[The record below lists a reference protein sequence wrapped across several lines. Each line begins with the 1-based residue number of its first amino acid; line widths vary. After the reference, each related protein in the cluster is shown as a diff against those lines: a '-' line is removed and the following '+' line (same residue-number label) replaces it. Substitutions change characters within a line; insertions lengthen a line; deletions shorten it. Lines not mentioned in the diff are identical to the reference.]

1 VPATR
6 LPRVLRAVAYP
17 ALAALYLAAALI
29 VLPSRNRLPHQLAAG
44 ADSAVR
50 VATAVR
56 SDSATSGLE
65 ASSSALPMLPAANW
79 DLATPVPPPLPPL
92 PDSAALEHAALTRF
106 KDAPLARLL
115 RRRNPEPE
123 MAGRMARAILV
134 EAKRLKVAPSL
145 LAAVL
150 LIENPRLQAEA
161 VSSQGAMG
169 LMQVMPFHA
178 GEFGCASVD
187 LLEVEAN
194 ICHGARVFGRYLK
207 RAATIEGALLRYNGC
222 VKSINTPNCQRYPA
236 KVLRAQGKVRHEL
249 IRYAAITPSDSA
261 RQR

>member
-1 VPATR
+1 
-6 LPRVLRAVAYP
+6 VLRAVAYP
-17 ALAALYLAAALI
+17 SLAAVYIAAALI
-29 VLPSRNRLPHQLAAG
+29 VLPTRNRLPHQLPAG
-44 ADSAVR
+44 TDSTVREEAVALEVEMAPAELR
-50 VATAVR
+50 VL
-56 SDSATSGLE
+56 S
-65 ASSSALPMLPAANW
+65 AANW
-79 DLATPVPPPLPPL
+79 ELATPVTPPLPPV
-92 PDSAALEHAALTRF
+92 PDSAALEQAALTRF

-134 EAKRLKVAPSL
+134 EARRLKVAPSL

-150 LIENPRLQAEA
+150 LTENPRLEAEV

-178 GEFGCASVD
+178 GEFGCASDD

-207 RAATIEGALLRYNGC
+207 RAPTVERALLRYNGC
-222 VKSINTPNCQRYPA
+222 VKSVNTPNCQRYPA

-249 IRYAAITPSDSA
+249 IRYAAIAPSDSSGT
-261 RQR
+261 R

>member
-1 VPATR
+1 VSATR
-6 LPRVLRAVAYP
+6 VSRVLRAVAYP
-17 ALAALYLAAALI
+17 ALATVYIAAALI
-29 VLPSRNRLPHQLAAG
+29 VLPSKNRLPRQLPAG
-44 ADSAVR
+44 I
-50 VATAVR
+50 
-56 SDSATSGLE
+56 DSATGDSAAIGLG
-65 ASSSALPMLPAANW
+65 ASPAAFPVLPAANW
-79 DLATPVPPPLPPL
+79 DLAAAVPLALPPVL
-92 PDSAALEHAALTRF
+92 DSAELERAALTRF

-134 EAKRLKVAPSL
+134 EARRLKVAPSL

-178 GEFGCASVD
+178 GEFGCASDD

-194 ICHGARVFGRYLK
+194 ICHGARVFGRYLR
-207 RAATIEGALLRYNGC
+207 RAPTVERALLRYNGC
-222 VKSINTPNCQRYPA
+222 VRSINTPNCQRYPA
-236 KVLRAQGKVRHEL
+236 KVLRAQSKVRHEL
-249 IRYAAITPSDSA
+249 IRYAAATPSDSA
-261 RQR
+261 GQR